1 MTHTTAPTPDSA
13 APPAAP
19 VVVIEE
25 AWKLT
30 PPICRAGAQ
39 LGAPH
44 QFAAASA
51 ATALVALALLAHA
64 QLLAGLK
71 AAGLT
76 GTPPPNSALI
86 TKLIGDLTSNWLWL
100 VGTGVGLVLV
110 LLGGMLAFGSRSAPD
125 VLFRVI
131 AGIGII
137 LVVIPSALA

>member
-1 MTHTTAPTPDSA
+1 MTHTTAPTPDTV
-13 APPAAP
+13 APAGAP
-19 VVVIEE
+19 VVVLEE
-25 AWKLT
+25 AWKLA
-30 PPICRAGAQ
+30 PGAGQ
-39 LGAPH
+39 L
-44 QFAAASA
+44 AAAT
-51 ATALVALALLAHA
+51 TALVALALLAHA
-64 QLLAGLK
+64 QLLSGLK

>member
-1 MTHTTAPTPDSA
+1 MTHTTAPTPDTA
-13 APPAAP
+13 APAAA
-19 VVVIEE
+19 VVVIEG
-25 AWKLT
+25 AWKLA
-30 PPICRAGAQ
+30 PPICRAGP
-39 LGAPH
+39 G
-44 QFAAASA
+44 QFAAA

-64 QLLAGLK
+64 QLLSGLK